1 MRIRV
6 LLYWKPDIN
15 IMKNWSLARLF
26 HFTVC
31 SKTSLSNTLP
41 TQELRKVTSRSVP
54 AVMYRPGVTRTN
66 YTISPVPALC
76 SQGGYQQQ
84 FNPHIVFCST

>member
-1 MRIRV
+1 MGIRA

-15 IMKNWSLARLF
+15 IMKNWSLALLF

-31 SKTSLSNTLP
+31 TETSLSNSLP
-41 TQELRKVTSRSVP
+41 TQELRKTSGSVP
-54 AVMYRPGVTRTN
+54 AVMYRSGVRRIN
-66 YTISPVPALC
+66 YTISPVPTLC

-84 FNPHIVFCST
+84 FNPHITLCRS